1 MFYVYLLES
10 ISTGKYYIGQT
21 EKLESRLQKHNKGYV
36 RSTRHFAPWKI
47 VGYKK
52 VETRK
57 EAMRLESKLKN
68 LKKRELQLRYFQE
81 NPSSE
86 K

>member
-1 MFYVYLLES
+1 MYYVYLLES

-36 RSTRHFAPWKI
+36 RSTKPYIPWKI
-47 VGYKK
+47 IAYKI

-57 EAMRLESKLKN
+57 EAVYLENKLKK
-68 LKKRELQLRYFQE
+68 LKKRELQLRYFEE